1 MLKIGTLDPADLAHA
16 PAARTA
22 ASAGNADL
30 AVAELQRVAND
41 LDAAEHPTKPSTSFV
56 KPWPLAPAD
65 LALRQRLLGVLLA
78 RGDRD
83 AAREFAR
90 TPEDWTAVVASYEQ
104 AGDLVQALT
113 AVDQGLEMAGEARGL
128 GVLRARLLAALGDA
142 PRAEEQLG
150 SLGSVDDPE
159 LQQLQL
165 DVWLKSGRLD
175 LVRDLLS
182 RWQAAGQLDGGPVAR
197 LIEALPAVEWPLA
210 EFRADQALTGG
221 DGLGSRHDL
230 KQFVAGHPGHLC
242 PW

>member
-1 MLKIGTLDPADLAHA
+1 MRHA
-16 PAARTA
+16 NLRKRRRT
-22 ASAGNADL
+22 G
-30 AVAELQRVAND
+30 R
-41 LDAAEHPTKPSTSFV
+41 
-56 KPWPLAPAD
+56 PWWRRP
-65 LALRQRLLGVLLA
+65 
-78 RGDRD
+78 
-83 AAREFAR
+83 
-90 TPEDWTAVVASYEQ
+90 EQ

-128 GVLRARLLAALGDA
+128 GLLRARLLAALGDA

-150 SLGSVDDPE
+150 SLESVDDPE

-210 EFRADQALTGG
+210 EFRADHALA
-221 DGLGSRHDL
+221 GSASLEPPRSSSSSSRDTRDTS
-230 KQFVAGHPGHLC
+230 C